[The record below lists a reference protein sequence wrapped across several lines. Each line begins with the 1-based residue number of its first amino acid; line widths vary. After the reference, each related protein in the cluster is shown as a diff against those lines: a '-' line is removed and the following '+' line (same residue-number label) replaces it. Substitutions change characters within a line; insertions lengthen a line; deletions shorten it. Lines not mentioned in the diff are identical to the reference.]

1 MMQMK
6 NIRRLIVLGSAVLA
20 LNFVGC
26 SGEDGKDGISGTDG
40 KDAAEVDVDS
50 LASVLREEIT
60 GTLWDSLYAEPYVD
74 TVYNILFD
82 NAFASAWMDSV
93 RESLLDSLKEAD
105 YDSLYNKLYDSVYTD
120 IYSQQVIRTLD
131 AYIWTSK
138 ENIYGAFANQY
149 PLMYEGF
156 VGTEGKEHPVPVS
169 IKVRNTCDRANSSVP
184 CRWKKVMARAW
195 ISGFADTSYV
205 TKNVNPDSTII
216 LAPQLKFDTEA
227 LLALNS
233 PAAAQIQIEAYAFEN
248 DREIRFFTASESTTI
263 HPMQIDGA
271 EYAGVPNRRW
281 WYGVWV
287 TPDMDSLASIVK
299 DVSAKLP
306 EGTLK
311 VYQLYA
317 DDEDMS
323 VSSRR
328 VAQAVFEVLQ
338 SRGISYVQDD
348 GAASSGQRV
357 QYPIEVLRSK
367 QGICIETSML
377 FASVMERLGF
387 DVAIVLVPKH
397 SFIGWSVDEGS
408 LVYDFIETTMIG
420 SKATFAEAINKGNET
435 FQEQQELGNFESGK
449 SEIIQLKKVREF
461 GIMPNEI
468 P

>member
-1 MMQMK
+1 MK
-6 NIRRLIVLGSAVLA
+6 AMEFIKRYFVLGGAVLA
-20 LNFVGC
+20 LNLAGC
-26 SGEDGKDGISGTDG
+26 SGEDGKDGVSGADG

-82 NAFASAWMDSV
+82 NAFATAWMDSV
-93 RESLLDSLKEAD
+93 RETLLDSLKEAD

-131 AYIWTSK
+131 AYIWTHK

-149 PLMYEGF
+149 PLMYKDF
-156 VGTEGKEHPVPVS
+156 VGSEGKEHPVPIS
-169 IKVRNTCDRANSSVP
+169 IKVRNTCDRNNSKVA
-184 CRWKKVMARAW
+184 CRWKKIMAKAW
-195 ISGFADTSYV
+195 ISGFTDTSYV

-227 LLALNS
+227 LLALTT
-233 PAAAQIQIEAYAFEN
+233 PTTAQIQIEAYAFEN

-271 EYAGVPNRRW
+271 EYVGVPNRQW

-287 TPDMDSLASIVK
+287 TPDMDSLATIVK

-306 EGTLK
+306 EGVLK

-317 DDEDMS
+317 DDEDMAT
-323 VSSRR
+323 SSRR
-328 VAQAVFEVLQ
+328 VAKAVFEVLQ
-338 SRGISYVQDD
+338 SRGITYIQDD

-357 QYPIEVLRSK
+357 QYPVEVLRSK
-367 QGICIETSML
+367 QGICIETSVL

-387 DVAIVLVPKH
+387 EVAIVLIPKH
-397 SFIGWSVDEGS
+397 SFIGWSTDEGS
-408 LVYDFIETTMIG
+408 TVYDFIETTMIG
-420 SKATFAEAINKGNET
+420 SKATFAEAVNKGIEN
-435 FQEQQELGNFESGK
+435 FQEQQELGNFESGDA
-449 SEIIQLKKVREF
+449 EIIQLQKVREF